1 MKNFKSGLKGLFALL
16 AIILAV
22 SVNGIDSLI
31 EDQTPDSSI
40 SIAANSS
47 QAIEEGTQDAIPKS
61 EPQESAEIITS
72 SGVTEGQSYSTKDEV
87 AAYIHQF
94 NELPPNYLTKD
105 EAEAL
110 GWDNSEGNLW
120 EVTDGMSIG
129 GDYFGNREGLLPK
142 QSGRTYYEADI
153 DYDGGYR
160 GAERIVYSNDGLIF
174 YTDDHYES
182 FEQLYGEGD

>member
-22 SVNGIDSLI
+22 SVNGIDSLF

-72 SGVTEGQSYSTKDEV
+72 SGVTQGQSYSTKDEV

-110 GWDNSEGNLW
+110 GWDNAEGNLW

>member
-22 SVNGIDSLI
+22 SVNGIDSLF

-105 EAEAL
+105 EAEEL

>member
-1 MKNFKSGLKGLFALL
+1 MKNLKSGLKGLFALL

-22 SVNGIDSLI
+22 WVNGVDSLF
-31 EDQTPDSSI
+31 EDQPPDSSI
-40 SIAANSS
+40 SITASSS
-47 QAIEEGTQDAIPKS
+47 QAIDEGTQESIPQNETQ
-61 EPQESAEIITS
+61 EPIETATS
-72 SGVTEGQSYSTKDEV
+72 SGVTQGQPYSTKDEV

-142 QSGRTYYEADI
+142 KSGRSYYEADV
-153 DYDGGYR
+153 DYDGGFR
-160 GAERIVYSNDGLIF
+160 EGERIVYSNDGLIF